1 MAFYDLRHVTRSTL
15 EDVVKLQKPYAGSTN
30 AYPIGDRKYSGRHFR
45 VMPNGDYMLF
55 YAHREHIDGRIQRD
69 EEIPKYAHMGIV
81 HPDNT
86 YEFNRA
92 VCMSTSMFLTEA
104 LNADVRS
111 SSRHG
116 GGIYQRRGFVH
127 PIFRGLRVDISSG
140 EAKTPYRMFQ
150 RRLNQKA
157 AKEEMKAYEE
167 FGTVYNTMVN
177 AMDSKSILDVFRDM
191 HEDLGEDLFT
201 KLNKMDLVLRLID
214 ERKYLD
220 AGLIYQVLVERHM
233 HSWMLKAYLED
244 DKVSHWGTPQF
255 DRKMTLAY
263 DNFRKNILKTKPHV
277 FIEKELEVGV
287 ELPACTWGL
296 RIVSEGKEV
305 ERL

>member
-15 EDVVKLQKPYAGSTN
+15 EDVVKFQKPYAGSTN

-45 VMPNGDYMLF
+45 VMPNGDYVLF
-55 YAHREHIDGRIQRD
+55 YAHREHIDGRIQRN
-69 EEIPKYAHMGIV
+69 EEIPKYAQMGV
-81 HPDNT
+81 VRADNT
-86 YEFNRA
+86 YEFNRG

-140 EAKTPYRMFQ
+140 EAKTPYQLFQ

-167 FGTVYNTMVN
+167 FATVYGAMIGV
-177 AMDSKSILDVFRDM
+177 MDSKSILDVFRDM
-191 HEDLGEDLFT
+191 HTELGEHLFAEPD
-201 KLNKMDLVLRLID
+201 KMGVVLKLID
-214 ERKYLD
+214 EKKYLD
-220 AGLIYQVLVERHM
+220 AGLIFQVLVERHM

-244 DKVSHWGTPQF
+244 EKMGHWGPPQF
-255 DRKMTLAY
+255 DRGLPLSY
-263 DNFRKNILKTKPHV
+263 ENFRKKVLMAKPHV
-277 FIEKELEVGV
+277 FIEKELEAGV
-287 ELPACTWGL
+287 ELPTCAWGL
-296 RIVSEGKEV
+296 RVVAEGKEV